1 MQKHEIIIKK
11 ILTRLLEQRYTS
23 GKDMPLEELWSNNI
37 NKEEYNRV
45 KNFLLPDD
53 AKHLVGIC
61 APRNEPVRITITA
74 QGVAYLERLEQKEA
88 NETMRDIQKA
98 TAKTQIF
105 MVAATSILAFFSMVE
120 ILQKQLHS
128 NRFTWQ

>member
-1 MQKHEIIIKK
+1 M
-11 ILTRLLEQRYTS
+11 
-23 GKDMPLEELWSNNI
+23 
-37 NKEEYNRV
+37 
-45 KNFLLPDD
+45 PDD

-105 MVAATSILAFFSMVE
+105 MVAATSILAFLVWLKYYKSNYIQIDLLGSNPQLDNNSFLFMGMVFFRTKG
-120 ILQKQLHS
+120 LA
-128 NRFTWQ
+128 